1 MSLVPQIIFAG
12 SGIIVAGIG
21 VAVRNDPRRGQA
33 TPFLILLGI
42 VLVGLA
48 IVVTLAG

>member
-21 VAVRNDPRRGQA
+21 VSVRNDPRRGQA
-33 TPFLILLGI
+33 TPFLIFLGV

-48 IVVTLAG
+48 IAVTLTG